1 LKILIVIPTL
11 NEVKSLTSIIKK
23 IKYQKIDLK
32 ILFVDDNSNDGTQQL
47 IKSISKKDKNIKFI
61 FRNKNHG
68 LGAAIKSGLKYAIKN
83 NYHLCFTMDAD
94 GTHDPKK
101 INLMLKIIREK
112 VIDIV
117 STNRFFLINSMK
129 NWPYLRIFL
138 TRLRYLL
145 VKIFLNTKLD
155 SSGNFRCYNLK
166 KIKNRHLFLSKN
178 NSYFFLIESLFYLE
192 KLKYK
197 IKEIPIYLNPRTFG
211 NSKMKF
217 RHIFNSLLCLI
228 TLRIR
233 ILLNP
238 IF

>member
-1 LKILIVIPTL
+1 
-11 NEVKSLTSIIKK
+11 
-23 IKYQKIDLK
+23 
-32 ILFVDDNSNDGTQQL
+32 
-47 IKSISKKDKNIKFI
+47 
-61 FRNKNHG
+61 
-68 LGAAIKSGLKYAIKN
+68 
-83 NYHLCFTMDAD
+83 
-94 GTHDPKK
+94 
-101 INLMLKIIREK
+101 
-112 VIDIV
+112 
-117 STNRFFLINSMK
+117 MK
-129 NWPYLRIFL
+129 NWPYFRIFL

-217 RHIFNSLLCLI
+217 RHIFNSLLSLI
-228 TLRIR
+228 KLRIR
-233 ILLNP
+233 ILLKP